1 MNKFS
6 RGEALEGKSPVVT
19 LLWQSRYSPRVWWV
33 PGITDATTRGR
44 AAVTLIDQC
53 VLRQHAHTHSV
64 RHANTKSRQ
73 QQKVKAQCCC
83 CRPTTLSFSLFPLPS
98 SAHHILFRLNV
109 SISLAKPHKSHTALG
124 SFHMQ
129 RYERGGLDRK
139 KKFEISFHLIPI
151 RFSLVKRR

>member
-1 MNKFS
+1 MKMNKFS

-53 VLRQHAHTHSV
+53 VLRQHAHSHSL
-64 RHANTKSRQ
+64 RHTNTKSRQ

-83 CRPTTLSFSLFPLPS
+83 WRPTLSFSFPPFPTGRIIFYSDLLCLFPS
-98 SAHHILFRLNV
+98 Q
-109 SISLAKPHKSHTALG
+109 SHTKATALG

-129 RYERGGLDRK
+129 RYERVDRK
-139 KKFEISFHLIPI
+139 KKWEISFHLIPI